1 MTLAF
6 GRSFKLGVV
15 TALCALLLTSGAQ
28 ADELLSTAT
37 VARIF
42 SQVSQSPSLADPA
55 MILIDKK
62 TSELVFEKNADS
74 LRKPASVLKILSS
87 AIALDY
93 LGPEKRFETRV
104 SLGDVPRTIFLQG
117 DLDPWMG
124 NGSTKSMKE
133 GRVSLPHVGS
143 QMLNAVDRQSG
154 FAVKSLVAYYSDFY
168 SADLATLRKYFRSK
182 GVTAKFLPLPASLSV
197 SEGRTVIFN
206 GLSPTVS
213 AMAEFALTW
222 SDNFLANRLAQRA
235 ARAAGFAMSAAGI
248 TSAME
253 ALLLKLQIDTS
264 GLIIKDGS
272 GLSKQNRI
280 SARMVGQLLLKIR
293 EDEKYSAIYDGLPV
307 AGLTGTLEDRYF
319 STSPEGIGLVH
330 AKTGTLNGTVSL
342 AGYVDAGDREYI
354 FVVIADKIKKGS
366 SATHQAR
373 NTLDRLM
380 GKIASPLFVAR

>member
-6 GRSFKLGVV
+6 GRSIKLGV
-15 TALCALLLTSGAQ
+15 AIGLSALLLNSPSQ
-28 ADELLSTAT
+28 ADELLPTAT

-55 MILIDKK
+55 MLLIDKK
-62 TSELVFEKNADS
+62 TSEVVFEKSADS
-74 LRKPASVLKILSS
+74 LREPASVLKILSA

-93 LGPEKRFETRV
+93 LGPEGRFETRI
-104 SLGDVPRTIFLQG
+104 SLGEVPRTIFLQG
-117 DLDPWMG
+117 SFDPWMG
-124 NGSTKSMKE
+124 NGSTESAKL
-133 GRVSLPHVGS
+133 GRISLPRIGS
-143 QMLNAVDRQSG
+143 QILSAVDRQSG
-154 FAVKSLVAYYSDFY
+154 FAVKSLVAYYSEFY
-168 SADLATLRKYFRSK
+168 SVDLATLGKYFRSK

-197 SEGRTVIFN
+197 NEGRTVIFN
-206 GLSPTVS
+206 GVSPTVS

-222 SDNFLANRLAQRA
+222 SDNFLANRLAERA
-235 ARAAGFAMSAAGI
+235 GRAAGFSMSAAGVK
-248 TSAME
+248 SAME
-253 ALLLKLQIDTS
+253 ALLLKLQIDSS
-264 GLIIKDGS
+264 GLNIKDGS
-272 GLSKQNRI
+272 GLSKQNRV

-293 EDEKYSAIYDGLPV
+293 EDKKYSAIYDGLPV
-307 AGLTGTLEDRYF
+307 AGLTGTLKDRFF

-373 NTLDRLM
+373 NTLDKLM